1 MAEQNY
7 YITAGEG
14 GSVNI
19 GEDVFLRIVSATV
32 EENEAVAGF
41 TGAYG
46 TDLAELIGKKT
57 LPKGIDLRF
66 EEDGGVRLDV
76 VIQVRYGNNVAKT
89 AETLQEQIHSAVEA
103 MTGIECRVN
112 VHVTGISF
120 EKAEI
125 K

>member
-7 YITAGEG
+7 YITSTDG

-19 GEDVFLRIVSATV
+19 GEDVFLRIISATV

-41 TGAYG
+41 SAAYG
-46 TDLAELIGKKT
+46 PEQAELIGKKT
-57 LPKGIDLRF
+57 LPKGINLMIG
-66 EEDGGVRLDV
+66 EDGSVSMDV

-89 AETLQEQIHSAVEA
+89 AEELQEQLYSAIEA
-103 MTGIECRVN
+103 MTGIACRVN